1 MTALLPELAAAAT
14 ALACFVASM
23 IPSSKDAA
31 NPATTARIGVIG
43 ALATLV
49 AAIVALSFREQPIS
63 GVYSIDA
70 LSQFLK
76 LGIAAGAL
84 VASWS
89 ATDSTSARPSAR
101 ADIPTLIH
109 LGALGMMLLSS
120 AVELIT
126 LYVALEFSAYALYVL
141 AALHRNQHTGG
152 EGAIRY
158 LLFGAAASAMTVYG
172 ITLLFGH
179 TGTTQLT
186 TLGPDASPAAILG
199 LVLFLSGLLFKLAV
213 FPFHAWTP
221 DAYEAAPHP
230 AATFIGTASK
240 VAALG
245 IIARVLAAY
254 GPSDVLIHL
263 LLLISVASMT
273 VGNLGA
279 LVQRNVKRLLGWSAI
294 AHGGYALI
302 GFVVASERGSAA
314 ALFYA
319 VVYVVIVAAP
329 FLVVTALGK
338 DGHEPTRADLQGL
351 ARRSPLL
358 AALLFVGM
366 FGLAGIPPTPGFAG
380 KWFLFLAAIERGAFW
395 LVLVAA
401 INATISLYYYLQLV
415 RDAWTGEV
423 AEDAP
428 PITLSPS
435 LRVAAVAVLT
445 VTALLGAWPGPLWD
459 LAELAATALF
469 PR

>member
-1 MTALLPELAAAAT
+1 MTAVTAFLPELAAAAT
-14 ALACFVASM
+14 ALACFAVSM
-23 IPSSKDAA
+23 ARTSA
-31 NPATTARIGVIG
+31 NAATTARIGVIG

-49 AAIVALSFREQPIS
+49 AAIIALSFREQPIS

-76 LGIAAGAL
+76 LGIAGGAL

-89 ATDSTSARPSAR
+89 ATDSTSVRPSAR
-101 ADIPTLIH
+101 ADLPTLIH

-126 LYVALEFSAYALYVL
+126 LYVTLELSAYALYVL
-141 AALHRNQHTGG
+141 AALHKNQRAGG

-158 LLFGAAASAMTVYG
+158 LLFGAAASATTVYG

-179 TGTTQLT
+179 TGTTQLVP
-186 TLGPDASPAAILG
+186 LGAGASPAAILG
-199 LVLFLSGLLFKLAV
+199 LVLFLAGLLFKLAV

-240 VAALG
+240 VAAVG
-245 IIARVLAAY
+245 ILARVLAAY
-254 GPSDVLIHL
+254 GPSEVLVHL
-263 LLLISVASMT
+263 LLLASVASMT

-302 GFVVASERGSAA
+302 GFVVASERGTAA
-314 ALFYA
+314 ALFYSVA
-319 VVYVVIVAAP
+319 YVVIAAAP

-338 DGHEPTRADLQGL
+338 DGHDPTRADLQGL

-358 AALLFVGM
+358 AGLLLVGM

-401 INATISLYYYLQLV
+401 VNATISLYYYLQLV

-423 AEDAP
+423 APDAA
-428 PITLSPS
+428 PITVSAS
-435 LRVAAVAVLT
+435 LRVAAVAILAA
-445 VTALLGAWPGPLWD
+445 TALLGAWPGPLWD
-459 LAELAATALF
+459 LAETAATALF